1 MTPVRTHGDNSARE
15 PPLAPR
21 DPLHALCLTDVVWAE
36 RYEGWAELGRGGSAT
51 VVRTF
56 SRASGE
62 DLALKIFQRLED
74 DDQRRFQQEVRHAQ
88 RLASPCVVRTY
99 SPFVRG
105 SLSWIEMEW
114 VDGVDLRRELQRR
127 ERAGQPFALDEAHR
141 LGAALA
147 QALRVAHE
155 GAVVHRDVKPA
166 NVLLPSTGTPAAKLG
181 DFGISRVADA
191 ARVTATGLLAG
202 TPQFAAP
209 EIIAGQPADACSDV
223 YSLALVLY
231 LVFSG
236 NRFPYAVADPESPA
250 QWLRAHAQDRPLS
263 LRKLRSDAPES
274 LDALLLRALAKEP
287 SQRPSAAQFLELLDP
302 AACAHASAV
311 TSARPMPNGTRQVA
325 FVAGLALVAA
335 LAVVLTRPAPVAAPE
350 APSNPAPTI
359 PPAETPGPAPAAAL
373 EATLSGDLLTL
384 ANRGGPPLVQPELQL
399 HDAGGRTYRARLAT
413 SIGSNE
419 EVALALDA
427 FVPAPALGS
436 RLVSLDV
443 GFGAG
448 VDRTQR
454 TVTLR

>member
-1 MTPVRTHGDNSARE
+1 MTPVRTHAGDSGRE
-15 PPLAPR
+15 PPGAPR
-21 DPLHALCLTDVVWAE
+21 DPLHALCLTDAVWAE
-36 RYEGWAELGRGGSAT
+36 RYDGWTELGRGGSAT

-74 DDQRRFQQEVRHAQ
+74 DDRRRFQQEVRHAQ
-88 RLASPCVVRTY
+88 RLASPCIVRTY

-114 VDGVDLRRELQRR
+114 VDGVDLRQELQRR
-127 ERAGQPFALDEAHR
+127 ERASAPFALDEAHR

-147 QALRVAHE
+147 QALRVAHA
-155 GAVVHRDVKPA
+155 GAVIHRDVKPA
-166 NVLLPSTGTPAAKLG
+166 NVLLPSLGTPAAKLG

-231 LVFSG
+231 LIFSG
-236 NRFPYAVADPESPA
+236 NRFPYAVADPESPV

-263 LRKLRSDAPES
+263 LRKLRSDAPEP
-274 LDALLLRALAKEP
+274 LDALLLRALAKVP
-287 SQRPSAAQFLELLDP
+287 AQRPSAAQLLELLDP
-302 AACAHASAV
+302 SAGTHASV
-311 TSARPMPNGTRQVA
+311 STSSHVLRSGTRPLA
-325 FVAGLALVAA
+325 LVAGLALVAA
-335 LAVVLTRPAPVAAPE
+335 LAVALTRPAPVSPAHPTE
-350 APSNPAPTI
+350 APTVLQPTEAPNPT
-359 PPAETPGPAPAAAL
+359 PPATL
-373 EATLSGDLLTL
+373 EAILAGDLLTL
-384 ANRGGPPLVQPELQL
+384 TNRGATALVQPELQL
-399 HDAGGRTYRARLAT
+399 RDADGRTYRARLAT
-413 SIGSNE
+413 SIGANE
-419 EVALALDA
+419 ELALALDT
-427 FVPAPALGS
+427 FVPAPTLGS
-436 RLVSLDV
+436 KLVSLEV

-448 VDRTQR
+448 ADRTQR